1 MFGECYINQHIK
13 KFFKQKALI
22 TYITDGVKIL
32 AENTARI
39 GGGNV
44 MNMRFIDIFK
54 PQIEQDSNVI
64 INRISMKLK
73 QMGGAD

>member
-13 KFFKQKALI
+13 KFFKQKTLI

-54 PQIEQDSNVI
+54 PQIEQDANVI
-64 INRISMKLK
+64 INRISMKLE